1 MDKNRILELAI
12 EELQKQKAGID
23 AEIDYIRKELNRTGP
38 GLRQAAPTPERMGRK
53 RARTPAE
60 RRAQA
65 QRMREYWAAKRLA
78 GKTSHVSAKA
88 RTKSDAHKLA
98 LSLKMKEVWK
108 KRKAAAAK
116 AAKPTQKRA
125 KEPTQA

>member
-1 MDKNRILELAI
+1 MDRNRILELAI
-12 EELQKQKAGID
+12 EQLRKQKAGID
-23 AEIDYIRKELNRTGP
+23 TEIDAIRKELNGARLG
-38 GLRQAAPTPERMGRK
+38 GRQAGPTPERTGRK
-53 RARTPAE
+53 RVRTPSE

-78 GKTSHVSAKA
+78 GKTSHARAKA
-88 RTKSDAHKLA
+88 KTKSAAQKLA

-116 AAKPTQKRA
+116 AAKANQK
-125 KEPTQA
+125 